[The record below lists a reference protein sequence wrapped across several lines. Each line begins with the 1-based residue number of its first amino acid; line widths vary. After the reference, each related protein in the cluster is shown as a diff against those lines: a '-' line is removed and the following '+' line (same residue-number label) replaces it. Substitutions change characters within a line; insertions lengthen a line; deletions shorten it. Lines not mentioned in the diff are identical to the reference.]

1 MRGTHTIVF
10 RAAVNTVSS
19 LLTGAAVLAGTI
31 AVPYLNLVAPA
42 GDISLSALNPASER
56 TLVLHDSAGKKFAHR
71 GGCVAE
77 PVKLSEVPP
86 HLIDALLSMEDRRF
100 YSHLGVDP
108 IGVLRA
114 ALENRAAG
122 RIVQGGSTIT
132 QQLVKFSLLSS
143 DRTLERK
150 KKEAWLALA
159 LELSLSKNEIL
170 ERYLSSAYFGRGCYG
185 LRAAAKEYYKSSVSD
200 LSLQQAAYL
209 VALLKSPTYLV
220 ENPKAAEERAETV
233 FNAMLANGKLS
244 PSQRSGLEPEKPH
257 LDEGRPT
264 GSYYADWV
272 AGTLQVPH
280 TGDYSPLP
288 VHTWF
293 DRDLQRLADN
303 AVDTV
308 LDNEGEKRHARQAA
322 MVVMRPDGR
331 VLAMVGGRSHADSQF
346 NRAVQ
351 ARRQPGSSFK
361 LFVYLAALRG
371 GLKTNGAVSDR
382 PISIGDYRPQNF
394 DQRYRGRV
402 SVERAFASSINTVAI
417 SLSEGVGRKPVIDAA
432 HDLGISSPMKAQ
444 PSLALGVFEV
454 SLLELTSAYAAVAAG
469 AYPIKPW
476 AISGFEDHEAFSA
489 PPSDSGKWRLDEQ
502 EDLLTLLRAT
512 VEKGSG
518 RRARLP
524 IAAYGKT
531 GTSQEYR
538 DAWFIG
544 FAGNLVV
551 GVWVGND
558 DFTPMKRVTGGSL
571 PAEIWATFMR
581 EGIEAD
587 REFDQDL
594 PQIASFPAEQ
604 REDRPE
610 VQLASGV
617 TTPKAAAARQQPS
630 RKSTRVRR
638 VERFEFLER
647 RAAPRSKRR
656 GLLGRL
662 FR

>member
-1 MRGTHTIVF
+1 MRKTHAIALGLGVTV
-10 RAAVNTVSS
+10 VSS
-19 LLTGAAVLAGTI
+19 LLTGAAVVAGVVAI
-31 AVPYLNLVAPA
+31 PYLELAAPVR
-42 GDISLSALNPASER
+42 DFSYSELNPASER
-56 TLVLHDSAGKKFAHR
+56 TLVLHDTAGKVFAHR

-86 HLIDALLSMEDRRF
+86 LLIDALLSMEDRRF
-100 YSHLGVDP
+100 YSHWGVDP
-108 IGVLRA
+108 VGVARA

-132 QQLVKFSLLSS
+132 QQLVKYSLLSS

-159 LELSLSKNEIL
+159 IELSLSKNEIL

-185 LRAAAKEYYKSSVSD
+185 LRAAAKEYYKSSVSN
-200 LSLQQAAYL
+200 LSLPQAAYL

-220 ENPKAAEERAETV
+220 ENPKAAEERAEAV
-233 FNAMLANGKLS
+233 FNAMVANGKLS
-244 PSQRSGLEPEKPH
+244 TSQRSGLKFEKPH
-257 LDEGRPT
+257 SDEGRPT
-264 GSYYADWV
+264 GSYYADWL
-272 AGTLQVPH
+272 AGTLQVPR

-288 VHTWF
+288 VRTWF
-293 DRDLQRLADN
+293 DRDLQRFADT

-308 LDNEGEKRHARQAA
+308 LGEVGEERRASQAA

-371 GLKTNGAVSDR
+371 GLKTDSAVSDQ
-382 PISIGDYRPQNF
+382 PIKIGDYNPQNF

-417 SLSEGVGRKPVIDAA
+417 RLSEGVGRKPVIDAA
-432 HDLGISSPMKAQ
+432 HDLGISSPMMPQ

-469 AYPIKPW
+469 AYPVKPW
-476 AISGFEDHEAFSA
+476 AISGFEEEEAFGA
-489 PPSDSGKWRLDEQ
+489 PPGDSGQWRLEKQ
-502 EDLLTLLRAT
+502 QDLLRLLRAT
-512 VEKGSG
+512 VERGSG
-518 RRARLP
+518 RRARLQVP
-524 IAAYGKT
+524 AYGKT

-538 DAWFIG
+538 DAWFVG

-571 PAEIWATFMR
+571 PAEIWAAFMR
-581 EGIEAD
+581 EAIELDDNLEELSQVA
-587 REFDQDL
+587 
-594 PQIASFPAEQ
+594 AFPAEL
-604 REDRPE
+604 RENSPE

-617 TTPKAAAARQQPS
+617 TAPKAAAPRQRPAK
-630 RKSTRVRR
+630 KSTRVRR
-638 VERFEFLER
+638 VERSDP
-647 RAAPRSKRR
+647 APRRR